1 VRSLVTD
8 NSQQVKT
15 CEICMIQ
22 GHTISYFSTL
32 QGNPTNQVNV
42 MGMVSYP
49 QHKYDSNYKTY
60 NHE

>member
-1 VRSLVTD
+1 
-8 NSQQVKT
+8 
-15 CEICMIQ
+15 MMQ

-32 QGNPTNQVNV
+32 QGDRINQVNV

-60 NHE
+60 NRGLIDHPNLRYEN